1 MPTFLQVLLKVCQQL
16 HVLNVSCLTDL
27 IKSTTGW
34 CCDLYQNMFVLFF
47 AGEVL
52 DTGVIFPFGKNAKSE
67 QAKNTV
73 VDFVLRHR

>member
-1 MPTFLQVLLKVCQQL
+1 MTY
-16 HVLNVSCLTDL
+16 
-27 IKSTTGW
+27 IKI
-34 CCDLYQNMFVLFF
+34 MFVLFF